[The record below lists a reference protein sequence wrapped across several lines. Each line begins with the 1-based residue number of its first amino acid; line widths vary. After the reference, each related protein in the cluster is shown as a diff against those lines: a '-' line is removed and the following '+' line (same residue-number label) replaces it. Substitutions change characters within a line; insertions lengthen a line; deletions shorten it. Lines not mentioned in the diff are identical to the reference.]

1 MGTRAF
7 LSKNKD
13 SKKNYGKH
21 EQNTTIGNADAA
33 PLRRIVMVVEKI
45 LNHPSVRVRDRSAVV
60 EKLNA
65 ILKGGNEQLAANEKG
80 QRCLGSHAV
89 VNHLLLS
96 LHPELTAEVNA
107 VNAKYVAIEY
117 DPHLTKEEKM
127 PYMVEWWT
135 KAHENYITYGIH
147 RDDIERIVEEVSIR
161 LRDGAG
167 AMMKH
172 LEAAEIPML
181 LFSAGIGNVIEAFLR
196 HQLGSIPENIH
207 IISNMLSFDEKGRVN
222 ACSEPLIHV
231 FCKDSTV
238 IPHDAPFFNDIA
250 HRGNVLLLGDSLGD
264 LHMDVGVDH
273 SGTVLR
279 IGYLNSN
286 AEKLLEL
293 YLDGFDVVLVEDQT
307 MDVPDLI
314 LQALVKQC

>member
-1 MGTRAF
+1 MGKFGHIITF
-7 LSKNKD
+7 TLD
-13 SKKNYGKH
+13 SLH
-21 EQNTTIGNADAA
+21 EVRRVEQSSAIE
-33 PLRRIVMVVEKI
+33 RIVMVVEKI

-65 ILKGGNEQLAANEKG
+65 ILKGGNEQLAVISDFDFTLTKSIDEKG
-80 QRCLGSHAV
+80 ERCLGSHAV

-96 LHPELTAEVNA
+96 LHPELAAEVNA

-135 KAHENYITYGIH
+135 KAHENYITHGIH

-167 AMMKH
+167 AMLKH
-172 LEAAEIPML
+172 LEAASIPML

-231 FCKDSTV
+231 FCKDSSV
-238 IPHDAPFFNDIA
+238 IPHDAPFFDDIA

-264 LHMDVGVDH
+264 IHMDVGVDH

-286 AEKLLEL
+286 VSIL
-293 YLDGFDVVLVEDQT
+293 YICS
-307 MDVPDLI
+307 I
-314 LQALVKQC
+314 LAQES